1 MPCSI
6 CRRKGHNARSCKSSK
21 HVNERIEYL
30 KNALKKAEK
39 DKHYARASV
48 THFRVE
54 MMAMKEDLNRE
65 RKKTNDVEKKLEK
78 KDETIKGL
86 RNNEKGMCN
95 ICFEELP
102 LGEEYATKCG
112 HCFHTKCLLTW
123 LEKNN
128 TCPCCRKELYEK
140 YVIPEEYMSDDEFVD
155 SDDEMPDLI
164 DEGIQ
169 ALAGSVEE
177 KAPEEEDDSLHTQ
190 FELDVYQSMADTF
203 GNIVTHP
210 DQRDWMVDRHTLV
223 EHLVQYTNHLIPDD
237 PEYPVR
243 VENVEQLLA
252 AWAQTDEIVGADP
265 LDDMDIADAVDMAT
279 SQADVVVVH
288 I

>member
-1 MPCSI
+1 M
-6 CRRKGHNARSCKSSK
+6 
-21 HVNERIEYL
+21 NEIRQTKLE
-30 KNALKKAEK
+30 NNLKKRRN
-39 DKHYARASV
+39 DKR
-48 THFRVE
+48 
-54 MMAMKEDLNRE
+54 
-65 RKKTNDVEKKLEK
+65 LEK
-78 KDETIKGL
+78 
-86 RNNEKGMCN
+86 
-95 ICFEELP
+95 
-102 LGEEYATKCG
+102 TKKECAI
-112 HCFHTKCLLTW
+112 FVSKNYLSVKNTLLNVVIAFTKCLLTW

-155 SDDEMPDLI
+155 SDDEMPELQA
-164 DEGIQ
+164 EGLQ
-169 ALAGSVEE
+169 ALAGSAEE

-243 VENVEQLLA
+243 VENVNQLC
-252 AWAQTDEIVGADP
+252 G
-265 LDDMDIADAVDMAT
+265 MGRGR
-279 SQADVVVVH
+279 
-288 I
+288 